1 MKELIIKEVAMK
13 DEKSKQLSPE
23 RMCQLQCG
31 KMYTRVY
38 RMAEN
43 LGFRVVTTKKNTQLL
58 AFKGDINDR

>member
-1 MKELIIKEVAMK
+1 MLIDDDRTLRLRVERTEKTTEK
-13 DEKSKQLSPE
+13 DVKDF
-23 RMCQLQCG
+23 
-31 KMYTRVY
+31 YTRVY

>member
-1 MKELIIKEVAMK
+1 MLIDDDLTLRLRVERTEKTTEK
-13 DEKSKQLSPE
+13 DVKDF
-23 RMCQLQCG
+23 
-31 KMYTRVY
+31 YTRVY

>member
-1 MKELIIKEVAMK
+1 MLTDDDLTLRLRVERTEKTTEK
-13 DEKSKQLSPE
+13 DVKDF
-23 RMCQLQCG
+23 
-31 KMYTRVY
+31 YTRVY